1 MENYQNLRFSAISN
15 CLKHHAKR
23 DHIEETNISD
33 YFASNVFNRIAM
45 RQYLSKEAFEIL
57 IQAIDG
63 GEKLERKHANQIAIG
78 MKNWAI
84 EKGATHYTHW
94 FQPLNGSTA
103 EKHDAFIEIDKDRNT
118 FENFSGDLLIQ
129 QEPDASSFPSGG
141 LRNTFEARGYTAWD
155 PSSPAFIIDETL
167 CIPTV
172 FVSYTG
178 EALDY
183 KTSLLK
189 SQEAINETAVEIC
202 QLFDKNVRN
211 VSVSLGLEQEYFV
224 IDSALFY
231 ARPDLIQTG
240 RTLMGHT
247 PAKDQQLEDHYFGSI
262 PIKIAAFMKDFETE
276 AYKLGIPLKTRHNEV
291 APHQFECAPTFEEA
305 NLAIDHNQ
313 LLMCLMKKIA
323 KQHNLKI
330 LFHEKPFAGINGS
343 GKHCNWSLMTN
354 TGKNLLSPGK
364 TPRNNLQFLTF
375 FVCTIKAALKHGY
388 LLMSSIESL
397 SNSLRLGGQEAP
409 PAILSVF
416 LGNTLS
422 NVLDSLENSISETKM
437 TPDEKTDLK
446 LNIVGKIPEIMPDN
460 TDRNRTSPFA
470 FTGNRFEFRAPGSSC
485 NASAPTTVINTAVAQ
500 QLKLFKENVDLLI
513 SNGIKKDEA
522 IFQTLKKYIK
532 ETKDIRFEG
541 NGYSSEWHKEAKERG
556 LKIINS
562 ITDAFDAYTSE
573 ESKSLFKEFN
583 IFSEKELYARNEILN
598 EEFVKKLQIE
608 SRVLGDIAINHIIP
622 TAIKYQNILIENIK
636 GINSIFKDENF
647 QEYSQTQLK
656 ILKDIST
663 HINEIRSQTTE
674 MIQARKNANKL
685 DSYLD
690 KAISYNKY
698 VLPFLESIRYHI
710 DKLELE
716 VDDSMWSLPKYRE
729 MLLLH

>member
-1 MENYQNLRFSAISN
+1 
-15 CLKHHAKR
+15 
-23 DHIEETNISD
+23 
-33 YFASNVFNRIAM
+33 
-45 RQYLSKEAFEIL
+45 
-57 IQAIDG
+57 
-63 GEKLERKHANQIAIG
+63 
-78 MKNWAI
+78 
-84 EKGATHYTHW
+84 
-94 FQPLNGSTA
+94 
-103 EKHDAFIEIDKDRNT
+103 
-118 FENFSGDLLIQ
+118 
-129 QEPDASSFPSGG
+129 
-141 LRNTFEARGYTAWD
+141 
-155 PSSPAFIIDETL
+155 
-167 CIPTV
+167 
-172 FVSYTG
+172 
-178 EALDY
+178 
-183 KTSLLK
+183 
-189 SQEAINETAVEIC
+189 
-202 QLFDKNVRN
+202 
-211 VSVSLGLEQEYFV
+211 
-224 IDSALFY
+224 
-231 ARPDLIQTG
+231 
-240 RTLMGHT
+240 
-247 PAKDQQLEDHYFGSI
+247 
-262 PIKIAAFMKDFETE
+262 
-276 AYKLGIPLKTRHNEV
+276 
-291 APHQFECAPTFEEA
+291 
-305 NLAIDHNQ
+305 
-313 LLMCLMKKIA
+313 
-323 KQHNLKI
+323 
-330 LFHEKPFAGINGS
+330 
-343 GKHCNWSLMTN
+343 
-354 TGKNLLSPGK
+354 
-364 TPRNNLQFLTF
+364 
-375 FVCTIKAALKHGY
+375 
-388 LLMSSIESL
+388 
-397 SNSLRLGGQEAP
+397 
-409 PAILSVF
+409 
-416 LGNTLS
+416 
-422 NVLDSLENSISETKM
+422 M

-583 IFSEKELYARNEILN
+583 IFSEKELYARNEFLN

-656 ILKDIST
+656 ILKDISK

-685 DSYLD
+685 DSYID